1 MGRRQILDM
10 KVVYALPKNLGFVV
24 SFDPEARSGM

>member
-1 MGRRQILDM
+1 MWRWT

-24 SFDPEARSGM
+24 RFDPEAKSGM